1 MTSTWTASCEGK
13 CFAEVAALFLGLACR
28 CVLQHVVELKPNDKR
43 GNDSWIKSSSKVS
56 HLSVTSNTDE
66 LCNTSEHSCLIATYH
81 QLSLLDRRVLTL
93 LIFSPWRC
101 GINRRREWKPVFMLC
116 IRRLS
121 FEFAICLRSFLSTGL
136 LWLSEEGCGLL
147 FCEKGKKLCQI
158 NKLQWIIGKPRSLS
172 F

>member
-1 MTSTWTASCEGK
+1 MMTNTWTASCEGK

-28 CVLQHVVELKPNDKR
+28 CALQHVVELKPMTKR
-43 GNDSWIKSSSKVS
+43 GNVSYIKSSSE
-56 HLSVTSNTDE
+56 SVTPVSYKVTLLE
-66 LCNTSEHSCLIATYH
+66 LHNISEHSCSLATYH

-101 GINRRREWKPVFMLC
+101 GINRRREWKPVLILC
-116 IRRLS
+116 MRRLS

-147 FCEKGKKLCQI
+147 FWEKEKKLRQI
-158 NKLQWIIGKPRSLS
+158 NKLQ
-172 F
+172 